1 MAFNVEYLKSK
12 VMDLRQTGADLA
24 QTGANKA
31 RTLSNIAKLKAAN
44 LGEQET
50 LRKAYGE
57 LGRLYFEK
65 YGISTEP
72 EFFSACATID
82 EALAKIAINDA
93 KIRELSAEVEDAVTE
108 EEPAEE
114 AAPEEPAAPEAEPS
128 EEPSDGGVD
137 PLAGLDAFIDQ
148 ANGEQPEE

>member
-1 MAFNVEYLKSK
+1 MAFNMEYLKSK

-31 RTLSNIAKLKAAN
+31 RTLSNVAKLKAAN

-50 LRKAYGE
+50 LRRAYGE

-65 YGISTEP
+65 YGISPEP
-72 EFFSACATID
+72 EFLNACATID
-82 EALAKIAINDA
+82 EALAKIAINEA
-93 KIRELSAEVEDAVTE
+93 KIRELSADAEDTVIVE
-108 EEPAEE
+108 EE
-114 AAPEEPAAPEAEPS
+114 AAPEEAAAPEAETPEAS
-128 EEPSDGGVD
+128 ADGGVD

>member
-1 MAFNVEYLKSK
+1 MVFNMEYLKSK

-24 QTGANKA
+24 QTGAGRA

-50 LRKAYGE
+50 LRKAYAE

-65 YGISTEP
+65 YGISPEP
-72 EFFSACATID
+72 EFLSACATID

-93 KIRELSAEVEDAVTE
+93 KIRELSSEAGDAVTE
-108 EEPAEE
+108 EE
-114 AAPEEPAAPEAEPS
+114 AAAEEPAAPENEPA

>member
-24 QTGANKA
+24 QTGADRA

-50 LRKAYGE
+50 LRKAYTE

-72 EFFSACATID
+72 EFFSTCATID
-82 EALAKIAINDA
+82 ETLAKIAINDA
-93 KIRELSAEVEDAVTE
+93 KIQELSAETGDTVTAEDA
-108 EEPAEE
+108 AE
-114 AAPEEPAAPEAEPS
+114 AAPEEPAAPEAETA
-128 EEPSDGGVD
+128 EEPTDGGVD

-148 ANGEQPEE
+148 ANGEQPDDE

>member
-24 QTGANKA
+24 QTGAGKA
-31 RTLSNIAKLKAAN
+31 RTLSNIAKLRAAN

-50 LRKAYGE
+50 LRKAYTE

-72 EFFSACATID
+72 EFFGVCATID

-93 KIRELSAEVEDAVTE
+93 KIRELSDQADVETVE
-108 EEPAEE
+108 EEAPQSAAE
-114 AAPEEPAAPEAEPS
+114 PEAE
-128 EEPSDGGVD
+128 EESSDGGVD

-148 ANGEQPEE
+148 ANETHPDEE

>member
-24 QTGANKA
+24 QTGADRA

-50 LRKAYGE
+50 LRKAYTE

-72 EFFSACATID
+72 EFFSVCATID

-93 KIRELSAEVEDAVTE
+93 KIQELSAEAGDTVTAEDA
-108 EEPAEE
+108 AE
-114 AAPEEPAAPEAEPS
+114 AAPQEPAAPEAETA
-128 EEPSDGGVD
+128 EEPADGGVD

-148 ANGEQPEE
+148 ANGEQPDDE